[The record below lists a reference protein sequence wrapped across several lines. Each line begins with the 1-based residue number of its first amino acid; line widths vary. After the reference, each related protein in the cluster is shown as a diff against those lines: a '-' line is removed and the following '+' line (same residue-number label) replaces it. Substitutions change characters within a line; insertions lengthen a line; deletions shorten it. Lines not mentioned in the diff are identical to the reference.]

1 MKTVPGLFEGQS
13 VSLLDEAPTQDR
25 SYVLVTFLESHLALA
40 IARKGHTHGDV
51 IRPPQVGAPPAGDT
65 YRRMSVGSLMTRDVV
80 QLPGNAQLSEA
91 LQLMRARGITS
102 LVVRPDAGGEW
113 GIVTM
118 RDVLRVFVDGS
129 HPADHFTVGEVATRP
144 LITTSPDESLSDCGR
159 RMIDE
164 NIRRLVVW
172 SDDRPVGIISDTDIF
187 LFLAERDWS
196 I

>member
-13 VSLLDEAPTQDR
+13 VSLLDEAPTDDR

-40 IARKGHTHGDV
+40 IARKGHSYGDV
-51 IRPPQVGAPPAGDT
+51 IRPPQVAAPPSGDA

-80 QLPGNAQLSEA
+80 QLPGNAQLVEA
-91 LQLMRARGITS
+91 LQLMRVRGITS
-102 LVVRPDAGGEW
+102 LVVRPDAGGDW

-129 HPADHFTVGEVATRP
+129 RTAEHLTVGEVASRP
-144 LITTSPDESLSDCGR
+144 LITTGPDDSLSDCGR

-172 SDDRPVGIISDTDIF
+172 VNDRPIGIISDTDIF
-187 LFLAERDWS
+187 LFLAERGWN